1 MSDEL
6 KHECGVALLKLCKP
20 LTAYPAHYGLQQMA
34 LLLEKQHNRGQDG
47 AGIASMKLDVE
58 PGSPYFHIEKSAGR
72 NPLAE
77 MLENVWEK
85 PFDGNVF
92 LGHLRYGTF
101 GERSINACHPLLK
114 YSVCRDRTL
123 LLAGNFNLTNSPK
136 LFKALT
142 EMGHHLPDRQDTTIL
157 LHLIGHEI
165 EKVHAAG
172 CEDID
177 LNAILRKAAS
187 DWDGGFLICGILG
200 DGTAF
205 ALRDASGIRPAFY
218 SSDSDKVVVASE
230 RPAIQTSFNLKRDVV
245 HELPPGHLLL
255 ITADNTVSI
264 EPCLPP
270 REIRR
275 CVFERIYFSRG
286 NDSDIQQERRAMGM
300 RLAPQ
305 ILEAINHDYENT
317 FFSYIPNT
325 AQISFHGLLDAL
337 LCKHNI
343 RFGVV
348 VVKDAKFRTFI
359 ADEKRRKALDMHIY
373 DIVHGLI
380 RPQQDNIVVVDD
392 SIVRGTTMRNL
403 ILKILDRLE
412 PRKIVVASSAPPIC
426 YPDCYGIDMASLG
439 ELVAFQAVMSL
450 VHTHGKLDLFHDCVA
465 AARVDLE
472 KPDAEMKNRVKPLYD
487 AFTFEQLSA
496 EISKLLTPDNL
507 NAEFSAVFQ
516 TTENLRKCCPDHT
529 GDWYFT
535 GNYPTPGGNRVVN
548 RALLNYVDKINQRA
562 Y

>member
-1 MSDEL
+1 MQFS
-6 KHECGVALLKLCKP
+6 
-20 LTAYPAHYGLQQMA
+20 
-34 LLLEKQHNRGQDG
+34 
-47 AGIASMKLDVE
+47 
-58 PGSPYFHIEKSAGR
+58 
-72 NPLAE
+72 
-77 MLENVWEK
+77 EK
-85 PFDGNVF
+85 PPPIGMAVF
-92 LGHLRYGTF
+92 SF
-101 GERSINACHPLLK
+101 VASWAMAQPLH
-114 YSVCRDRTL
+114 Y
-123 LLAGNFNLTNSPK
+123 A
-136 LFKALT
+136 
-142 EMGHHLPDRQDTTIL
+142 M
-157 LHLIGHEI
+157 
-165 EKVHAAG
+165 
-172 CEDID
+172 
-177 LNAILRKAAS
+177 
-187 DWDGGFLICGILG
+187 
-200 DGTAF
+200 
-205 ALRDASGIRPAFY
+205 LRDASGIRPAFY